1 MAVNINIPSIGTV
14 TASNAAEESTLRA
27 ILTAV
32 QQQNRVIRGNESI
45 IEGIQTSQTRN
56 AQTANASFARI
67 ATGASR
73 SASSINSM
81 SKEVSGSF
89 AETQAQVRSL
99 GGYLKNLGASA
110 LNASLSIVKH
120 SKSINQSPIEQS
132 IRNVNTLINSAGE
145 GISTIIGLFGKDKI
159 KGMKDAVTG
168 AKKTGNKGSFSWG
181 QFFGDLGEG
190 TKEGLK
196 YVNEMLGSQ
205 LSTTV
210 ETFDQFNKLGA
221 SFAQGMGEMRF
232 VASEAG
238 VLLDVFARGIKSA
251 EQAVRSLGLSF
262 SLGSTAVAKVMEQLG
277 QSTDAAGT
285 RLVEVLRRVGYT
297 QEDQIALS
305 AEYLALMKTTMTTD
319 EFRRFEVSR
328 IDSEVAKRTV
338 EYGKNL
344 KLLSDLT
351 GANAQ
356 ELAKEERQRR
366 LSAIALS
373 AMSDK
378 EAKTYSSVGSALA
391 KMGVAGQD
399 LEKMILQTS
408 QFNGVVDPDLQVMMQ
423 SLPELQGRINEIVAI
438 QKNEQLTAEES
449 SAMIMGLIGD
459 IGQYAKEN
467 ARNNDF
473 LAALSRA
480 NLAGAANFRLDF
492 VEGLAGINFDTATVG
507 NLQTNQDK
515 AAAGVD
521 KLTASLV
528 ASEYAIRDITV
539 EVEKMSSKALPT
551 YAGFLESVN
560 TRIRDFFGVVFDGM
574 ELIGSFSLDD
584 IFNPFGNSA
593 KTSTEDSEVGKRQ
606 YGLHVGDGR
615 PTSVSE
621 HDISAKSEMKQ
632 RRELEKALAE
642 NNKKLDYNELAVALK
657 EVMPAFDFSGLEKK
671 VDGLKNSTETKSDEL
686 ITVMNESKDVLR
698 QIAKSSNSSADSAD
712 RSYRSL
718 FS

>member
-56 AQTANASFARI
+56 AQTANANLARI
-67 ATGASR
+67 ASGASR

-145 GISTIIGLFGKDKI
+145 GFSAIIGLFGTGKI
-159 KGMKDAVTG
+159 KGMKNAVAG
-168 AKKTGNKGSFSWG
+168 AKETGDKFSWG
-181 QFFGDLGEG
+181 EFFGDLGQG
-190 TKEGLK
+190 TAEGLK

-232 VASEAG
+232 VATSAG
-238 VLLDVFARGIKSA
+238 VLLDVFARGIQSA

-262 SLGSTAVAKVMEQLG
+262 SASSTSVAKVMEQLG
-277 QSTDAAGT
+277 QSTDVAGT

-297 QEDQIALS
+297 QEEQIALS
-305 AEYLALMKTTMTTD
+305 AEYLALMKTTMTTQ
-319 EFRRFEVSR
+319 EFRRFESR
-328 IDSEVAKRTV
+328 QIDSEVAKSTV

-356 ELAKEERQRR
+356 ELAREERQRR

-378 EAKTYSSVGSALA
+378 EAETYSTVGSALA

-408 QFNGVVDPDLQVMMQ
+408 QFGYVADPDLQVMMQ

-438 QKNEQLTAEES
+438 QKNEALSPEES
-449 SAMIMGLIGD
+449 SRMIMGLLGD

-467 ARNNDF
+467 ARNNDT

-492 VEGLAGINFDTATVG
+492 VEGLAGINFDSRTIA
-507 NLQTNQDK
+507 NLQTNQAD

-521 KLTASLV
+521 LLTASLV

-539 EVEKMSSKALPT
+539 EVERMSSKALPT

-560 TRIRDFFGVVFDGM
+560 TRIRDFFEVVFDGM
-574 ELIGSFSLDD
+574 ELIGD
-584 IFNPFGNSA
+584 ISVDEMLSFGNSA
-593 KTSTEDSEVGKRQ
+593 KTSTEDMEVGKSQ
-606 YGLHVGDGR
+606 YLQTDGKGR
-615 PTSVSE
+615 PPSVSE
-621 HDISAKSEMKQ
+621 HDIIAKSEMRQ

-642 NNKKLDYNELAVALK
+642 NNKKLDYNELAVALT
-657 EVMPAFDFSGLEKK
+657 EVMPAFDFSGLETK
-671 VDGLKNSTETKSDEL
+671 VDGLKNSTETKSNEL

>member
-56 AQTANASFARI
+56 AQTANANLARI
-67 ATGASR
+67 ASGASR

-81 SKEVSGSF
+81 SREVSGSF

-132 IRNVNTLINSAGE
+132 IRNVNTLINSASE
-145 GISTIIGLFGKDKI
+145 GFSAIIGLFGTGKI
-159 KGMKDAVTG
+159 KGMKDAVAG
-168 AKKTGNKGSFSWG
+168 AKKTGDKGSFSWR
-181 QFFGDLGEG
+181 QFLGDLGQG
-190 TKEGLK
+190 TSEGLK

-262 SLGSTAVAKVMEQLG
+262 SVGSTAVAKVMEQLG
-277 QSTDAAGT
+277 QSTDVAGT

-356 ELAKEERQRR
+356 ELAREERQRR

-378 EAKTYSSVGSALA
+378 EAKTYSTVGSALA

-408 QFNGVVDPDLQVMMQ
+408 QFDQVVDPDLRVMMQ

-438 QKNEQLTAEES
+438 QKNEQLTADES
-449 SAMIMGLIGD
+449 AVMIMGLIGN

-467 ARNNDF
+467 ARNNDA

-492 VEGLAGINFDTATVG
+492 VEGLAGVQFDTATVT
-507 NLQTNQDK
+507 NLQANQDK

-539 EVEKMSSKALPT
+539 EVERMSSKALPT

-560 TRIRDFFGVVFDGM
+560 TRIRDFFEVVFDGM
-574 ELIGSFSLDD
+574 ELIGSISVDEMLS
-584 IFNPFGNSA
+584 FGNSA
-593 KTSTEDSEVGKRQ
+593 KTSTEDSEVGKSQ
-606 YGLHVGDGR
+606 YGLNDGKGR
-615 PTSVSE
+615 PPSVSE
-621 HDISAKSEMKQ
+621 HDIIAKSEMKQ

>member
-480 NLAGAANFRLDF
+480 NLAGAANYRLDF
-492 VEGLAGINFDTATVG
+492 VEALAGINFDTATVG
-507 NLQTNQDK
+507 NVQANQDK

-606 YGLHVGDGR
+606 YGLIYSNGR

>member
-56 AQTANASFARI
+56 AQTANSNLARI
-67 ATGASR
+67 ASGASR

-145 GISTIIGLFGKDKI
+145 GFSAIIGLFGTGKI
-159 KGMKDAVTG
+159 KGMKNAVAG
-168 AKKTGNKGSFSWG
+168 AKETGDKFSWG
-181 QFFGDLGEG
+181 EFFGDLGQG
-190 TKEGLK
+190 TAEGLK

-232 VASEAG
+232 VATSAG
-238 VLLDVFARGIKSA
+238 VLLDVFARGIQSA

-262 SLGSTAVAKVMEQLG
+262 SASSTSVAKVMEQLG
-277 QSTDAAGT
+277 QSTDVAGT

-297 QEDQIALS
+297 QEEQIALS
-305 AEYLALMKTTMTTD
+305 AEYLALMKTTMTTE
-319 EFRRFEVSR
+319 EFRRFESR
-328 IDSEVAKRTV
+328 QIDSEVAKSTV

-356 ELAKEERQRR
+356 ELAREERQRR

-378 EAKTYSSVGSALA
+378 EAETYSTVGSALA

-408 QFNGVVDPDLQVMMQ
+408 QFGYVADPDLQVMMQ
-423 SLPELQGRINEIVAI
+423 SLPELQGRISEIVAI
-438 QKNEQLTAEES
+438 QKNEALSPEES
-449 SAMIMGLIGD
+449 SRMIMGLVGD

-467 ARNNDF
+467 ARNNDT

-492 VEGLAGINFDTATVG
+492 VEGLAGINFDSTTIA
-507 NLQTNQDK
+507 NLQTNQAD

-521 KLTASLV
+521 LLTASLV

-539 EVEKMSSKALPT
+539 EVERMSSKALPT

-560 TRIRDFFGVVFDGM
+560 TRIRDFFEVVFDGM
-574 ELIGSFSLDD
+574 ELIGD
-584 IFNPFGNSA
+584 ISVDEMLSFGNSA
-593 KTSTEDSEVGKRQ
+593 KTSTEDSEVGKSQ
-606 YGLHVGDGR
+606 YNLDGGKGR
-615 PTSVSE
+615 PPSVSE
-621 HDISAKSEMKQ
+621 HDISAKSEMRQ

-642 NNKKLDYNELAVALK
+642 NNKKLDYNELAVALT
-657 EVMPAFDFSGLEKK
+657 EVMPAFDFSGLETK
-671 VDGLKNSTETKSDEL
+671 VDGLKNSTETKSNEL

>member
-56 AQTANASFARI
+56 AQTANSNLARI
-67 ATGASR
+67 ASGASR

-145 GISTIIGLFGKDKI
+145 GFSAIIGLFGTGKI
-159 KGMKDAVTG
+159 KGMKNAVAG
-168 AKKTGNKGSFSWG
+168 AKETGDKFSWG
-181 QFFGDLGEG
+181 EFFGDLGQG
-190 TKEGLK
+190 TAEGLK

-232 VASEAG
+232 VATSAG
-238 VLLDVFARGIKSA
+238 VLLDVFARGIQSA

-262 SLGSTAVAKVMEQLG
+262 SASSTSVAKVMEQLG
-277 QSTDAAGT
+277 QSTDVAGT

-297 QEDQIALS
+297 QEEQIALS
-305 AEYLALMKTTMTTD
+305 AEYLALMKTTMTTE
-319 EFRRFEVSR
+319 EFRRFESR
-328 IDSEVAKRTV
+328 QIDSEVAKSTV

-356 ELAKEERQRR
+356 ELAREERQRR

-378 EAKTYSSVGSALA
+378 EAETYSTVGSALA

-408 QFNGVVDPDLQVMMQ
+408 QFGYVADPDLQVMMQ
-423 SLPELQGRINEIVAI
+423 SLPELQGRISEIVAI
-438 QKNEQLTAEES
+438 QKNEALSPEES
-449 SAMIMGLIGD
+449 SRMIMGLVGD

-467 ARNNDF
+467 ARNNDT

-492 VEGLAGINFDTATVG
+492 VEGLAGINFDSTTIA
-507 NLQTNQDK
+507 NLQTNQAD

-521 KLTASLV
+521 LLTASLV

-539 EVEKMSSKALPT
+539 EVERMSSKALPT

-560 TRIRDFFGVVFDGM
+560 TKIRDFFEVVFDGM
-574 ELIGSFSLDD
+574 ELIGDLSVDEMLS
-584 IFNPFGNSA
+584 FGNSA
-593 KTSTEDSEVGKRQ
+593 KTSTEDSEVGKSQ
-606 YGLHVGDGR
+606 YNLDGGKGR
-615 PTSVSE
+615 PPSVSE
-621 HDISAKSEMKQ
+621 HDIIAKSEMRQ

-642 NNKKLDYNELAVALK
+642 NNKKLDYNELAVALT
-657 EVMPAFDFSGLEKK
+657 EVMPAFDFSGLETK
-671 VDGLKNSTETKSDEL
+671 VDGLKNSTETKSNEL

>member
-56 AQTANASFARI
+56 AQTANSNLARI
-67 ATGASR
+67 ASGASR

-145 GISTIIGLFGKDKI
+145 GFSAIIGLFGKGKI
-159 KGMKDAVTG
+159 KGMKDAVAG
-168 AKKTGNKGSFSWG
+168 AKKPGNKGSFSWG
-181 QFFGDLGEG
+181 EFFGDLGQG
-190 TKEGLK
+190 TAEGLK

-232 VASEAG
+232 VATSAG
-238 VLLDVFARGIKSA
+238 VLIDVFARGIQSA

-262 SLGSTAVAKVMEQLG
+262 SASSSSVAKVMEQLG
-277 QSTDAAGT
+277 QSTDVAGT

-297 QEDQIALS
+297 QEEQIALS
-305 AEYLALMKTTMTTD
+305 AEYLALMKTTMTTQ
-319 EFRRFEVSR
+319 EFRRFESR
-328 IDSEVAKRTV
+328 QIDSEVAKRTV

-356 ELAKEERQRR
+356 ELAREERQRR

-378 EAKTYSSVGSALA
+378 EAETYSTVGSALA

-408 QFNGVVDPDLQVMMQ
+408 QFGYVADPDLQVMMQ
-423 SLPELQGRINEIVAI
+423 SLPELQGRISEIVAI
-438 QKNEQLTAEES
+438 QKNEALSPEES
-449 SAMIMGLIGD
+449 SRMIMGLVGD

-467 ARNNDF
+467 ARNNDT

-492 VEGLAGINFDTATVG
+492 VEGLAGINFDSTTIA
-507 NLQTNQDK
+507 NLQTNQAD

-521 KLTASLV
+521 LLTASLV

-539 EVEKMSSKALPT
+539 EVERMSSKALPT

-560 TRIRDFFGVVFDGM
+560 TKIRDFFEVVFDGM
-574 ELIGSFSLDD
+574 ELIGDLSVDEMLS
-584 IFNPFGNSA
+584 FGNSA
-593 KTSTEDSEVGKRQ
+593 KTSTEDMEVGKSQ
-606 YGLHVGDGR
+606 YLQTDGKGR
-615 PTSVSE
+615 PPSVSE
-621 HDISAKSEMKQ
+621 HDIIAKSEMRQ

-657 EVMPAFDFSGLEKK
+657 EVMPAFDFSGLETK
-671 VDGLKNSTETKSDEL
+671 VDGLKNSTETKSNEL

>member
-56 AQTANASFARI
+56 AQTANANLARI
-67 ATGASR
+67 ASGASR

-145 GISTIIGLFGKDKI
+145 GFSAIIGLFGTGKI
-159 KGMKDAVTG
+159 KGMKNAVAG
-168 AKKTGNKGSFSWG
+168 AKETGDKFSWG
-181 QFFGDLGEG
+181 EFFGDLGQG
-190 TKEGLK
+190 TAEGLK

-232 VASEAG
+232 VATSAG
-238 VLLDVFARGIKSA
+238 VLLDVFARGIQSA

-262 SLGSTAVAKVMEQLG
+262 SASSTSVAKVMEQLG
-277 QSTDAAGT
+277 QSTDVAGT

-297 QEDQIALS
+297 QEEQIALS
-305 AEYLALMKTTMTTD
+305 AEYLALMKTTMTTQ
-319 EFRRFEVSR
+319 EFRRFESR
-328 IDSEVAKRTV
+328 QIDSEVAKSTV

-356 ELAKEERQRR
+356 ELAREERQRR

-378 EAKTYSSVGSALA
+378 EAETYSTVGSALA

-408 QFNGVVDPDLQVMMQ
+408 QFSGVVDPDLQVMMQ

-438 QKNEQLTAEES
+438 QKNEALSPEES
-449 SAMIMGLIGD
+449 SRMIMGLLGD

-467 ARNNDF
+467 ARNNDT

-492 VEGLAGINFDTATVG
+492 VEGLAGINFDSRTIA
-507 NLQTNQDK
+507 NLQTNQAD

-521 KLTASLV
+521 LLTASLV

-539 EVEKMSSKALPT
+539 EVERMSSKALPT

-560 TRIRDFFGVVFDGM
+560 TRIRDFFEVVFDGM
-574 ELIGSFSLDD
+574 ELIGD
-584 IFNPFGNSA
+584 ISVDEMLSFGNSA
-593 KTSTEDSEVGKRQ
+593 KTSTEDMEVGKSQ
-606 YGLHVGDGR
+606 YLQTDGKGR
-615 PTSVSE
+615 PPSVSE
-621 HDISAKSEMKQ
+621 HDIIAKSEMRQ

-642 NNKKLDYNELAVALK
+642 NNKKLDYNELAVALT
-657 EVMPAFDFSGLEKK
+657 EVMPAFDFSGLETK
-671 VDGLKNSTETKSDEL
+671 VDGLKNSTETKSNEL